1 MALSK
6 TTTFTCS
13 SDSIADMMV
22 LNSRTNCGP
31 IRLSGGLSNMIR
43 QYAGDVRL
51 ILICAA
57 LVTVLITTSS
67 SRGPITRWHY
77 TGRHEADL
85 LDVGIALREDPRAGG
100 ECPPQVTA
108 PALRAAQTCAAARRP
123 PAVLAMP
130 PPNPDQLRTTLM
142 YLENRSPAMLAPP
155 EALHRKRDE

>member
-1 MALSK
+1 MLFRSSKSAEKSLWFRKKPSIALSK

-22 LNSRTNCGP
+22 LNARTNCRP
-31 IRLSGGLSNMIR
+31 LRLSRGLANTIR

-77 TGRHEADL
+77 TGRHEANL
-85 LDVGIALREDPRAGG
+85 LDVGIAPGEDPRGG
-100 ECPPQVTA
+100 GACHLKDPRPLYGRPEHAHPGDDQRRS
-108 PALRAAQTCAAARRP
+108 LRSHRR
-123 PAVLAMP
+123 
-130 PPNPDQLRTTLM
+130 NPDQLRATL
-142 YLENRSPAMLAPP
+142 
-155 EALHRKRDE
+155 

>member
-13 SDSIADMMV
+13 SDSIADMMD

-85 LDVGIALREDPRAGG
+85 LDVGIALG
-100 ECPPQVTA
+100 ESARGRRVSPQVTA
-108 PALRAAQTCAAARRP
+108 PALR
-123 PAVLAMP
+123 
-130 PPNPDQLRTTLM
+130 
-142 YLENRSPAMLAPP
+142 
-155 EALHRKRDE
+155 

>member
-1 MALSK
+1 MLFRSSRRADKSLWFRKKPSMALSK
-6 TTTFTCS
+6 TTTLTCS
-13 SDSIADMMV
+13 SASMADMMV

-31 IRLSGGLSNMIR
+31 MTLSGGLSNVIR
-43 QYAGDVRL
+43 QHAGGVRL

-100 ECPPQVTA
+100 EC
-108 PALRAAQTCAAARRP
+108 
-123 PAVLAMP
+123 
-130 PPNPDQLRTTLM
+130 
-142 YLENRSPAMLAPP
+142 
-155 EALHRKRDE
+155 HRK

>member
-6 TTTFTCS
+6 TTTLTCS
-13 SDSIADMMV
+13 SASMADMMV

-31 IRLSGGLSNMIR
+31 IRLSGGLSNVIR

-77 TGRHEADL
+77 TGRHEANL
-85 LDVGIALREDPRAGG
+85 LDVGIALG
-100 ECPPQVTA
+100 ERSARGRRVSPQGPA
-108 PALRAAQTCAAARRP
+108 PALPAANTCAAARRP
-123 PAVLAMP
+123 AAVLAMP
-130 PPNPDQLRTTLM
+130 PP
-142 YLENRSPAMLAPP
+142 
-155 EALHRKRDE
+155 